1 MLRKILNKVYK
12 NRFLNLQKMGKLA
25 KYMNFLQN
33 ITTKVVYMKSSS
45 IRRSNLSEE
54 GLNVLRR
61 LTGNTKDMED
71 KKKQT

>member
-1 MLRKILNKVYK
+1 
-12 NRFLNLQKMGKLA
+12 
-25 KYMNFLQN
+25 
-33 ITTKVVYMKSSS
+33 MKSSS

-71 KKKQT
+71 KKNKHNDKALDVLWKETKLPVQTQGKPMV

>member
-1 MLRKILNKVYK
+1 
-12 NRFLNLQKMGKLA
+12 
-25 KYMNFLQN
+25 
-33 ITTKVVYMKSSS
+33 MKSSS